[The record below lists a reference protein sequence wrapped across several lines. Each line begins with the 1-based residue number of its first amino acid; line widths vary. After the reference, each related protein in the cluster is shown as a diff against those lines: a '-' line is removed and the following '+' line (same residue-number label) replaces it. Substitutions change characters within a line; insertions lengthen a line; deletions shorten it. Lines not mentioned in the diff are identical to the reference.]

1 VSKHT
6 LVLWDIDGT
15 LISSDGAGFRAM
27 ERAFEQQFERK
38 ADLSKIDWAGRT
50 DTWITSEV
58 LRYYEM
64 PVTSEN
70 IQAYLDTYLSLL
82 PIELGIS
89 QHGGVLPGV
98 LEILET
104 LHHHEDVVQGL
115 LTGNQKRGA
124 EYKLTHYQVW
134 DYFKFGAFADDS
146 PTRNDLGPHAQRRA
160 QELHGVDFDPAQ
172 TFIIGDTPHD
182 IECGKVIGAKTI
194 AVATGNHP
202 HEELASHEP
211 TELFNDLS
219 DTAAFLKAVGICI

>member
-1 VSKHT
+1 MSKHT

-27 ERAFEQQFERK
+27 QRAFGQQFGMK

-64 PVTSEN
+64 PVTPEN

-82 PIELGIS
+82 PIELARGTK
-89 QHGGVLPGV
+89 GGVLPGV
-98 LEILET
+98 LKILDT
-104 LHHHEDVVQGL
+104 LHSHDGVAQGL
-115 LTGNQKRGA
+115 LTGNKKRGA

-160 QELHGVDFDPAQ
+160 KELHGVDFDPSQ

-194 AVATGNHP
+194 AVATGNHTRD
-202 HEELASHEP
+202 ELDSHEP
-211 TELFNDLS
+211 TMLFSDLS
-219 DTAAFLKAVGICI
+219 DTAAFLRSVGA